1 MEVSKKLL
9 YGADSVEPNSVYFS
23 INKPYNIVA
32 LNLDNCTAVRF
43 EQAITELAPMPT
55 STECLCVYNISKP
68 DILGFVPVK
77 CESCNEEDGYVQITA
92 DNPSIILEFPQN
104 TPLRAYFVNRYTGER
119 LDKPED
125 LVLLKTQKVSVMAT
139 LNVSA
144 EPRTPSAIGC
154 APFCPPKADWA
165 VDCNT
170 MGWTEIPDCYPEE
183 MFEKIED
190 CGTVTAINVDA
201 EGNVTSDKEDP
212 KFVGYLLKEPKWWA
226 NMPVRDCCGELIG
239 YGMVNGAQD
248 CPPCCT
254 TPVQITIAQSLAC
267 DIVYVIGTP
276 MYEPETPE
284 QVLLDEIIAKTG
296 GQIENVDTAPEEVKA
311 LVGDA
316 DVNDVMFIVKREDEP
331 AVAKTMQQLLADETL
346 NICVAKQ
353 YVDASIE
360 PIQCEAPASVLYLTG
375 PLVYNAKEYAFTPW
389 DFQERIV
396 SFANVFSVNTR
407 RDDNRTFS
415 MLTFDETVELYNS
428 IITPNL
434 QNLLSV
440 SLGKTEEGF
449 YNSEAYTDFLSG
461 TANECVSFVE
471 SKGKTAPPLDYI
483 EDHLAYDL
491 TSQFKFPFY
500 DSMPTVVVVSTNDG
514 TPLGEDLNY
523 RVDAWNTDLING
535 VFVWNKRDLGPG
547 TMNAPLLVPGSD
559 REPYC
564 SDWEYTA
571 ETQNCVYVIAIT

>member
-68 DILGFVPVK
+68 DILGFVPLK

-125 LVLLKTQKVSVMAT
+125 LVLLKTQKVSIMAT

-239 YGMVNGAQD
+239 YGMVNEAQD

-254 TPVQITIAQSLAC
+254 TPVQITMTQPPVIPC
-267 DIVYVIGTP
+267 DTVYVIGNP
-276 MYEPETPE
+276 DYEAGSSE
-284 QVLLDEIIAKTG
+284 QDLLDEIIAKAGEQT
-296 GQIENVDTAPEEVKA
+296 EYADTAPEEVKELA
-311 LVGDA
+311 GDA
-316 DVNDVMFIVKREDEP
+316 GADDVMFIVKREDGP

-346 NICVAKQ
+346 NICVAKR
-353 YVDASIE
+353 YKVTPIKPTLCGDRESI
-360 PIQCEAPASVLYLTG
+360 LDLTS
-375 PLVYNAKEYAFTPW
+375 PLIDEAKENPFDHFGTK
-389 DFQERIV
+389 RTV
-396 SFANVFSVNTR
+396 SFANGFSVNTR
-407 RDDNRTFS
+407 YNNNDRTFS
-415 MLTFDETVELYNS
+415 MLTFDETVDLYNS
-428 IITPNL
+428 IIVPNV
-434 QNLLSV
+434 QEFLLASI
-440 SLGKTEEGF
+440 GKTEF
-449 YNSEAYTDFLSG
+449 EAFRSNAYHNFISRTVD
-461 TANECVSFVE
+461 ACVNFVTG
-471 SKGKTAPPLDYI
+471 KGKTI
-483 EDHLAYDL
+483 SESEVQSHLIYDIL
-491 TSQFKFPFY
+491 YSFEYNFT
-500 DSMPTVVVVSTNDG
+500 TVPIIVTVSTDDG
-514 TPLGEDLNY
+514 TAFGEYLRN
-523 RVDAWNTDLING
+523 RVDYWDRGLLTG
-535 VFVWNKRDLGPG
+535 VFVWSELNVQGLED
-547 TMNAPLLVPGSD
+547 APILVPISD
-559 REPYC
+559 RDELCGY
-564 SDWEYTA
+564 WGYTA
-571 ETQNCVYVIAIT
+571 ETQECVYVIAIT